1 MKISLQKQLFRFSL
15 AGSLF
20 LGAVSLVIRLGI
32 YAFVLA
38 GQYISLAFNLSRTT
52 VYAINE
58 VMDMQPLVDCVR
70 LRNGERGCHS

>member
-1 MKISLQKQLFRFSL
+1 MKISLKKQLFRFSL

-20 LGAVSLVIRLGI
+20 LGAVSLVIGLGI

-52 VYAINE
+52 LYAINE